1 MPGAPSRRLFRDRA
15 DAGRRLADRLRSIAL
30 DAPVV
35 LGLPRGG
42 VVVAAEVARALD
54 APLDVLVVRKLGA
67 PGHPELGIGAVADG
81 DPPLVLVNDDVIR
94 GLRVRDAYLARE
106 TAAQLDEVRRR
117 ETHLR
122 AGRPAPALRDRGV
135 IVVDDGIATGG
146 TVRVALRAVRRTEAA
161 RVVLAV
167 PVAPPEVVAAL
178 AAEAD
183 LVVCLE
189 APDGFTAVGQFY
201 DDFRQTTDDEVT
213 ALLAAARRNRGVT

>member
-1 MPGAPSRRLFRDRA
+1 MPSAPSRRLFRDRV
-15 DAGRRLADRLRSIAL
+15 DAGRRLAERLRSIAL
-30 DAPVV
+30 DLPMV

-81 DPPLVLVNDDVIR
+81 DPPLVLVNDDVI
-94 GLRVRDAYLARE
+94 GTLHVREPYLARE

-117 ETHLR
+117 EAHLR
-122 AGRPAPALRDRGV
+122 AGRPAPSLRGRAV

-146 TVRVALRAVRRTEAA
+146 TVRVALRAVRRAEAA

-178 AAEAD
+178 EAEAD

-201 DDFRQTTDDEVT
+201 DDFRQTTDDEVA
-213 ALLAAARRNRGVT
+213 ALLTAARRE

>member
-1 MPGAPSRRLFRDRA
+1 MPGAPSQRLFRDRV
-15 DAGRRLADRLRSIAL
+15 DAGQRLADRLRSIAL
-30 DAPVV
+30 DQPVV

-81 DPPLVLVNDDVIR
+81 DPPLVLVNDDVMR
-94 GLRVRDAYLARE
+94 SLQVRDAYLARE

-117 ETHLR
+117 EAHLR
-122 AGRPAPALRDRGV
+122 AGRPPPSLRDRAV

-146 TVRVALRAVRRTEAA
+146 TVRVALRAVRRAEAA

-178 AAEAD
+178 EGEAD
-183 LVVCLE
+183 QVVCLE
-189 APDGFTAVGQFY
+189 APDGFTAVGRFY

-213 ALLAAARRNRGVT
+213 ALLAVARRA